1 MWCDVVESGEV
12 RTVSFASGPTA
23 LANADSEGATVLSV
37 GSHEV
42 HVGDVTA
49 AAAKRTVRLHGEVE
63 RLVLQPKLEI
73 PSL

>member
-1 MWCDVVESGEV
+1 M
-12 RTVSFASGPTA
+12 SFASGPTA
-23 LANADSEGATVLSV
+23 LANADSEGATVLLSV
-37 GSHEV
+37 GSYEV

-63 RLVLQPKLEI
+63 RLVLQPKLGI